1 MIIGG
6 FHLDPV
12 ESISAIKRIKMMA
25 REYDAEIF
33 PSHDMDALADLEA
46 RTRFLRL
53 TSRTTRRRP

>member
-33 PSHDMDALADLEA
+33 PSHDMDPW
-46 RTRFLRL
+46 L
-53 TSRTTRRRP
+53 TWKHAPDFYA